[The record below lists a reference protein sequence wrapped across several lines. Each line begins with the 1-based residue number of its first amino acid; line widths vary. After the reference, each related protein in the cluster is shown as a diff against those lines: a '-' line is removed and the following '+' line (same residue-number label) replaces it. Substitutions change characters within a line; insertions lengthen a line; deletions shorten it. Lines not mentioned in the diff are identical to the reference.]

1 MRYQIVLEKPAQK
14 FLKRLNRTDKERI
27 LRAIYKL
34 PEGEN
39 IKRLKGHQDLLRLR
53 VGDYRVI
60 YTVNNGKLVVC
71 VVDIEI
77 VEMSIRDIKRVN
89 GIVSSIT
96 N

>member
-39 IKRLKGHQDLLRLR
+39 IKRLKGHQDLLRIW

-71 VVDIEI
+71 VVDIGNRGD
-77 VEMSIRDIKRVN
+77 VYKRY
-89 GIVSSIT
+89 
-96 N
+96 

>member
-71 VVDIEI
+71 VVDIGN
-77 VEMSIRDIKRVN
+77 RGDIYKRY
-89 GIVSSIT
+89 
-96 N
+96 

>member
-60 YTVNNGKLVVC
+60 HTVNNGKLVVC
-71 VVDIEI
+71 VVDIGNRGD
-77 VEMSIRDIKRVN
+77 VYKRY
-89 GIVSSIT
+89 
-96 N
+96 

>member
-1 MRYQIVLEKPAQK
+1 MQSKKVLYYEISDCLGKPAQK
-14 FLKRLNRTDKERI
+14 FLKRLNRTDKERV

-71 VVDIEI
+71 VVDIGNRGD
-77 VEMSIRDIKRVN
+77 VYKRY
-89 GIVSSIT
+89 
-96 N
+96 

>member
-14 FLKRLNRTDKERI
+14 FLKRLNRTDKERV

-71 VVDIEI
+71 VVDIGN
-77 VEMSIRDIKRVN
+77 RGDIYKRY
-89 GIVSSIT
+89 
-96 N
+96 

>member
-14 FLKRLNRTDKERI
+14 FLKRLNRTDKERV

-53 VGDYRVI
+53 
-60 YTVNNGKLVVC
+60 
-71 VVDIEI
+71 
-77 VEMSIRDIKRVN
+77 
-89 GIVSSIT
+89 
-96 N
+96 

>member
-71 VVDIEI
+71 VVDIGNCGD
-77 VEMSIRDIKRVN
+77 VYKRY
-89 GIVSSIT
+89 
-96 N
+96 

>member
-60 YTVNNGKLVVC
+60 YTVHNGKLVVC
-71 VVDIEI
+71 VVDIGNRGD
-77 VEMSIRDIKRVN
+77 VYKRY
-89 GIVSSIT
+89 
-96 N
+96 

>member
-14 FLKRLNRTDKERI
+14 FLKRLNRTDKERV

-34 PEGEN
+34 PESEN

-71 VVDIEI
+71 VVDIGNRGD
-77 VEMSIRDIKRVN
+77 VYKRY
-89 GIVSSIT
+89 
-96 N
+96 

>member
-71 VVDIEI
+71 VVDIGNPGD
-77 VEMSIRDIKRVN
+77 VYKRY
-89 GIVSSIT
+89 
-96 N
+96 

>member
-34 PEGEN
+34 SEGEN

-71 VVDIEI
+71 VVDIGNRGD
-77 VEMSIRDIKRVN
+77 VYKRY
-89 GIVSSIT
+89 
-96 N
+96 

>member
-14 FLKRLNRTDKERI
+14 FLKRLNRTDKERV

-60 YTVNNGKLVVC
+60 YTVNNGKLVG
-71 VVDIEI
+71 
-77 VEMSIRDIKRVN
+77 KRK
-89 GIVSSIT
+89 IASTCSKSSDVR
-96 N
+96 

>member
-14 FLKRLNRTDKERI
+14 FLKRLNRADKERI

-60 YTVNNGKLVVC
+60 CTVNNGKLIVC
-71 VVDIEI
+71 VVDIGNRGD
-77 VEMSIRDIKRVN
+77 VYKRY
-89 GIVSSIT
+89 
-96 N
+96 

>member
-71 VVDIEI
+71 VVDIGNRGY
-77 VEMSIRDIKRVN
+77 VYKRY
-89 GIVSSIT
+89 
-96 N
+96 

>member
-14 FLKRLNRTDKERI
+14 FLKRLNRTDKERV

-71 VVDIEI
+71 VVDIGNRGD
-77 VEMSIRDIKRVN
+77 VYKRY
-89 GIVSSIT
+89 
-96 N
+96 

>member
-39 IKRLKGHQDLLRLR
+39 IKRLKGHQDLLSLR

-71 VVDIEI
+71 VVDIGNRGD
-77 VEMSIRDIKRVN
+77 VYRRY
-89 GIVSSIT
+89 
-96 N
+96 

>member
-1 MRYQIVLEKPAQK
+1 MRSQIVLEKPAQK
-14 FLKRLNRTDKERI
+14 FLKRLNRTDKERV

-71 VVDIEI
+71 VVDIGNRGD
-77 VEMSIRDIKRVN
+77 VYKRY
-89 GIVSSIT
+89 
-96 N
+96 

>member
-14 FLKRLNRTDKERI
+14 FLKRLNRTDKERV

-71 VVDIEI
+71 MVDIGNRGD
-77 VEMSIRDIKRVN
+77 VYKRY
-89 GIVSSIT
+89 
-96 N
+96 

>member
-71 VVDIEI
+71 VVDIGNRGD
-77 VEMSIRDIKRVN
+77 VYKRY
-89 GIVSSIT
+89 
-96 N
+96 

>member
-14 FLKRLNRTDKERI
+14 FLKRLNRTDKERV

-53 VGDYRVI
+53 VDDYRVI

-71 VVDIEI
+71 VVDIGNRGD
-77 VEMSIRDIKRVN
+77 VYKRY
-89 GIVSSIT
+89 
-96 N
+96 

>member
-71 VVDIEI
+71 VVDIGNRG
-77 VEMSIRDIKRVN
+77 VVYKRY
-89 GIVSSIT
+89 
-96 N
+96 

>member
-39 IKRLKGHQDLLRLR
+39 IKRLKGHQDLLRLQ

-71 VVDIEI
+71 VVDIGNRGD
-77 VEMSIRDIKRVN
+77 VYKRY
-89 GIVSSIT
+89 
-96 N
+96 

>member
-71 VVDIEI
+71 MVDIGNRGD
-77 VEMSIRDIKRVN
+77 VYKRY
-89 GIVSSIT
+89 
-96 N
+96 

>member
-53 VGDYRVI
+53 VGDYRII

-71 VVDIEI
+71 VVDIGNRGD
-77 VEMSIRDIKRVN
+77 VYKRY
-89 GIVSSIT
+89 
-96 N
+96 

>member
-71 VVDIEI
+71 VVCVVDIGNRGD
-77 VEMSIRDIKRVN
+77 VYKRY
-89 GIVSSIT
+89 
-96 N
+96 

>member
-1 MRYQIVLEKPAQK
+1 MEKPAQK

-71 VVDIEI
+71 VVDIGNRGD
-77 VEMSIRDIKRVN
+77 V
-89 GIVSSIT
+89 
-96 N
+96 